1 MGMRC
6 NIGDDDVRTNGEATQ
21 QTEIGLEVPT
31 NAKPIVARER
41 RREETG
47 DGDGVVDQ
55 VNQVMGRYIK
65 PHSEDALSDIQGFE
79 LPKMGDTLLP
89 IENHI
94 PTIKEQ
100 LADIDVGITRFEVT
114 RGRNVRLGLELSH
127 YQLDEVGSQG
137 SSRLRFSTSI

>member
-1 MGMRC
+1 M
-6 NIGDDDVRTNGEATQ
+6 
-21 QTEIGLEVPT
+21 PT

-65 PHSEDALSDIQGFE
+65 PHSKDALSDIQGFE